1 MDIKIALVTYN
12 DQGKYTSTVEN
23 EDLKLLNF
31 LRGKGLDINLEI
43 WTNQQVNWKDY
54 DLLLLKSPWDYFDY
68 FEKFLLWLDVIE
80 ELGIPI
86 LNPVDIVR
94 WNADKHYLKDISDAG
109 LPVTPSLFIEKSTVP
124 RLHDYFVHFATDK
137 LIIKPT
143 VSGGSKN
150 TFKFTEK
157 DVERLGPQIEDLL
170 KNESFIIQP
179 FLNEIQDEGELSFLF
194 FNGKFSHCLLKK
206 AKAGDFRVQHTL
218 GGSIHPQNPSEKL
231 IAATSKYVE
240 EFAKS
245 CLYARVDGVIID
257 GEFYLMELELI
268 EPFLF
273 LFTEEKS
280 YENYYRALRDMI
292 AAR

>member
-1 MDIKIALVTYN
+1 MKIALVTYN
-12 DQGKYTSTVEN
+12 DQGRYTSTVEN
-23 EDLKLLNF
+23 EDLKLLIF
-31 LRGKGLDINLEI
+31 LRGKGLEINLEV
-43 WTNQQVNWKDY
+43 WTNQQVNWKTY
-54 DLLLLKSPWDYFDY
+54 DLILLKSPWDYFDQ
-68 FEKFLLWLDVIE
+68 FEKFLLWLDAIE
-80 ELGIPI
+80 ELGIAL

-109 LPVTPSLFIEKSTVP
+109 LPVTPSLFVEKNTVP
-124 RLHDYFVHFATDK
+124 KLNDYFAHFATDK

-157 DVERLGPQIEDLL
+157 DIAKFSPQIEDLL

-179 FLNEIQDEGELSFLF
+179 FLNEIADEGELSFLF

-218 GGSIHPQNPSEKL
+218 GGTIHPQNPSEKL

-240 EFAKS
+240 EFAKG
-245 CLYARVDGVIID
+245 CLYARVDGVIND
-257 GEFYLMELELI
+257 CEFYLMELELI

-280 YENYYRALRDMI
+280 YENYYRALKDMM
-292 AAR
+292 ASR